1 MWFLKDYGI
10 LGQNARN
17 LNYIKGYNDS
27 IAKKLADSKLNTKS
41 FLEKKWISVV
51 PTLQIIKKYEEIHD
65 DFFDSLIPPFV
76 IKPNNGYGWK
86 WIIVIDSIDST
97 WNFISNSKEIYSR
110 KDLILHLKEI
120 LDGFFS
126 LSWLRDKV
134 IIEKKILLDHE
145 IELLWKYGLPDI
157 RVIVFNMVPVIAM
170 MRVPT
175 EQSDGKANL
184 HAWASWVGID
194 IATGKLTNITMKSK
208 IVKSIPWI
216 GDVRGIILPKW
227 DQILALAVKVQ
238 KVTWLGYLG
247 CDIVLDETIGPLLL
261 EMNARAWLEVQV
273 ANLAPLK
280 NRLERIEWIFVNSVE
295 KWVRIWKDL
304 FWSQLDSQ
312 WRWSERKILW
322 EREFINF
329 NHNGKEHQYLS
340 YIKIWQE
347 ESYIDEDFL
356 KNVLK
361 CSSEIIGNGV
371 IKLQINLEWDKKNIK
386 FLIKNLE
393 GINIILWNNALKGY
407 LYDPFK
413 YKKGEIPLWTADL
426 SWKKT
431 KNIAINKSYKEQLDK
446 IDKMLIGVDKK
457 LNILK
462 VITPINIE
470 REKEKFITSKWKHIP
485 KLEYAKIS
493 LDYQKLKEDVERL
506 DIPDIPLSNIY
517 NKKKQEII
525 YKINFLESLEQKD
538 DKLLSYYSTKL
549 YWEIDEDNLD
559 YAKNILKTKPELR
572 AEEEYLSISEIS
584 EMVKK
589 FNHIY
594 GIDVVF
600 EVEKIASRFAMKG
613 DRLVMR
619 EWALVG
625 KREIR
630 SVIAHEIEGHHL
642 RKINGRKLPFSIFA
656 QWTYGYLDIEEWIA
670 IYNQNRFLWEKDQK
684 FYSIFERYFFTHASK
699 KYTYKKLLD
708 ELLNYYNGDIEK
720 VFNYLLRLKRGMQSF
735 SSDYT
740 FTKDIVYL
748 NGLLKI
754 EDYIRKWK
762 DMKELYIWKIS
773 ISDLDEIKNSLLI
786 DINLKDI
793 KTPFS
798 L

>member
-1 MWFLKDYGI
+1 MWFFKDYGI

-17 LNYIKGYNDS
+17 LNYIKWYNDS
-27 IAKKLADSKLNTKS
+27 IAKKLADSKLSTKS
-41 FLEKKWISVV
+41 FLEKKGISVV
-51 PTLQIIKKYEEIHD
+51 PTIQILKKYEQINEE
-65 DFFDSLIPPFV
+65 FFDSLIPPFV
-76 IKPNNGYGWK
+76 IKPNSGYGGK
-86 WIIVIDSIDST
+86 WIIVIDSIDSI

-110 KDLILHLKEI
+110 KRLHNHLKEI
-120 LDGFFS
+120 IDWFFS

-134 IIEKKILLDHE
+134 IIEKKIVLDHE
-145 IELLWKYGLPDI
+145 IDLLWKYWLPDI

-175 EQSDGKANL
+175 EKSDGKANL
-184 HAWASWVGID
+184 HAGASWVGID

-227 DQILALAVKVQ
+227 DEILALAVKVQ
-238 KVTWLGYLG
+238 KVTGLGYLG
-247 CDIVLDETIGPLLL
+247 CDVVLDETIGPLLL

-280 NRLERIEWIFVNSVE
+280 NRLKRIEGVFVNSVE
-295 KWVRIWKDL
+295 KGVRIGKDL
-304 FWSQLDSQ
+304 FGGALELNV
-312 WRWSERKILW
+312 RWNDRKVIG
-322 EREFINF
+322 EREFITFTYNE
-329 NHNGKEHQYLS
+329 KVHQYLS
-340 YIKIWQE
+340 YIKINQE

-361 CSSEIIGNGV
+361 INDETIEKWIL
-371 IKLQINLEWDKKNIK
+371 KMQINIAGEKKNVK
-386 FLIKNLE
+386 FIIKNLE
-393 GINIILWNNALKGY
+393 GINIVLGNNVLKGY

-413 YKKGEIPLWTADL
+413 YKKWELPFWSELT
-426 SWKKT
+426 WKKL

-446 IDKMLIGVDKK
+446 IDKTLIAVDKK

-462 VITPINIE
+462 AITPFNIE
-470 REKEKFITSKWKHIP
+470 GEKEKFIHSEGKYIP
-485 KLEYAKIS
+485 KFEYHASS
-493 LDYQKLKEDVERL
+493 LDYQKLKNEVEKV

-525 YKINFLESLEQKD
+525 YKINFLESLENKD
-538 DKLLSYYSTKL
+538 DKSLAYYSAKL
-549 YWEIDEDNLD
+549 YGEIQEDNLE
-559 YAKNILKTKPELR
+559 YAKNMIYSKPKLKE
-572 AEEEYLSISEIS
+572 EEEYLSVSEVS
-584 EMVKK
+584 EMIKK

-594 GIDVVF
+594 DLQVVF
-600 EVEKIASRFAMKG
+600 EVWKSASRFAMKW
-613 DRLVMR
+613 DKLVMR
-619 EWALVG
+619 EWALVW

-642 RKINGRKLPFSIFA
+642 RKINGRNLPFSIFA
-656 QWTYGYLDIEEWIA
+656 QWTYGYLEIEEGIA

-684 FYSIFERYFFTHASK
+684 FYSIFERYFFTYVSK
-699 KYTYKKLLD
+699 KYSYKKLLE
-708 ELLNYYNGDIEK
+708 ELLKYYNHDYEK
-720 VFNYLLRLKRGMQSF
+720 VFNYLLRLKRWMQSF

-748 NGLLKI
+748 NWLLKV
-754 EDYIRKWK
+754 EEYIRQWR
-762 DMKELYIWKIS
+762 DMKELYIGKIA
-773 ISDLDEIKNSLLI
+773 IGDLDEIKNSLLI

>member
-1 MWFLKDYGI
+1 MWFFKDYGI

-17 LNYIKGYNDS
+17 LNYIKWYNDS
-27 IAKKLADSKLNTKS
+27 IAKKLADSKLSTKS
-41 FLEKKWISVV
+41 FLEKKGISVV
-51 PTLQIIKKYEEIHD
+51 PTIQIIKKYEQISEE
-65 DFFDSLIPPFV
+65 FFDSLIPPFV
-76 IKPNNGYGWK
+76 IKPNNGYGGK
-86 WIIVIDSIDST
+86 GIIVIDRIDSV
-97 WNFISNSKEIYSR
+97 WNFISNSKEVYSR
-110 KDLILHLKEI
+110 KRLHHHLKEI
-120 LDGFFS
+120 IDWFFS

-134 IIEKKILLDHE
+134 IIEKKIVLDHE
-145 IELLWKYGLPDI
+145 IDLLWKYWLPDI

-175 EQSDGKANL
+175 EKSDGKANL
-184 HAWASWVGID
+184 HAGASWVWID
-194 IATGKLTNITMKSK
+194 IATGRLTNITMKSK

-227 DQILALAVKVQ
+227 DEILALAVKVQ
-238 KVTWLGYLG
+238 KVTGLGYLG
-247 CDIVLDETIGPLLL
+247 CDVVLDETIGPLLL

-280 NRLERIEWIFVNSVE
+280 NRLKRIEGVFVNSVE
-295 KWVRIWKDL
+295 KGVRIGKDL
-304 FWSQLDSQ
+304 FWWALELNVRGND
-312 WRWSERKILW
+312 RKVIG
-322 EREFINF
+322 EREFISFTYNE
-329 NHNGKEHQYLS
+329 KVHQYLS
-340 YIKIWQE
+340 YIKINQE
-347 ESYIDEDFL
+347 ESYIDEDFI

-361 CSSEIIGNGV
+361 INDEV
-371 IKLQINLEWDKKNIK
+371 IEKWILKMQINIAGEKKTVK
-386 FLIKNLE
+386 FIIKNLG
-393 GINIILWNNALKGY
+393 GINIILGNFVLKGY

-413 YKKGEIPLWTADL
+413 YKKWELPLGSELT
-426 SWKKT
+426 WKKL

-446 IDKMLIGVDKK
+446 IDKTLLTVDKK

-462 VITPINIE
+462 AITPFNIE
-470 REKEKFITSKWKHIP
+470 GEKEKFINSGGKYIP
-485 KLEYAKIS
+485 KLEYHTSS
-493 LDYQKLKEDVERL
+493 LDYQKLKNEVEKV

-538 DKLLSYYSTKL
+538 DKSLAYYATKL
-549 YWEIDEDNLD
+549 YGEIQEDNLE
-559 YAKNILKTKPELR
+559 YAKSMIHSKPKLKE
-572 AEEEYLSISEIS
+572 EEEYLSVSEVA
-584 EMVKK
+584 EMIKK

-594 GIDVVF
+594 DLQVVF
-600 EVEKIASRFAMKG
+600 EVGKSASRFTMKG

-656 QWTYGYLDIEEWIA
+656 QGTYGYLEIEEGIA

-684 FYSIFERYFFTHASK
+684 FYSIFERYFFTYVSK
-699 KYTYKKLLD
+699 KYSYKKLLE
-708 ELLNYYNGDIEK
+708 ELLKYYNSDYEK
-720 VFNYLLRLKRGMQSF
+720 VFNYLLRLKRWMQSF
-735 SSDYT
+735 SSDFT

-748 NGLLKI
+748 NGLLKV
-754 EDYIRKWK
+754 EEYVRQGR
-762 DMKELYIWKIS
+762 DMKELYIWKIA